1 MKTINIKSLLLLGV
15 AILSAACSSDFLETE
30 PTNTVSGDRQ
40 DELLLEEPDKIAALI
55 SGAYATAYCGDPYMS
70 SHDDCGMSSN
80 KIATDVMCDDIAFCP
95 VLSGFFSFDQELIF
109 REPGYRRPVS
119 MWRQFYHIIST
130 VNSAIGVLNAGEGT
144 SAEIDAML
152 GQALALRGWAY
163 YWLINMWQQPYEV
176 DPDAPG
182 VPIYVEN
189 VEECVL
195 GRASVKDVY
204 ARIDADLSKACELLK
219 GKEVGK
225 AAINEYAA
233 AGIYA
238 NALMF
243 QGRYSEA
250 AEQAEYATKG
260 GTLAT
265 RDGLMSGFNS
275 LSMSEVLW
283 GYAVTEEWNLV
294 YASFMS
300 HMNPYVDGYACP
312 GYFIKLGATALVDKI
327 DENDLRKAWFGY
339 NEAYNWDA
347 KNEKERFDFS
357 AITEMGFADYVSNKF
372 RCPDSFMFDLI
383 YMRVAEMYFVAAE
396 AHYLNHDETNAR
408 KALTDVMSTRIP
420 EYSAASLSGQ
430 ALYDE
435 ICFQK
440 RVETWGEGVRLFDA
454 KRRNE
459 TIDRSKSKNFNSA
472 LATDDAITYS
482 ARDYR
487 MIYKIPTVE
496 LENNEYI
503 DSSEQNP

>member
-1 MKTINIKSLLLLGV
+1 MKTINIKSLFLLGAAV
-15 AILSAACSSDFLETE
+15 LSAACSSDFQETE
-30 PTNTVSGDRQ
+30 PTSTISGDRQ
-40 DELLLEEPDKIAALI
+40 NELLLEEPDKIAALI
-55 SGAYATAYCGDPYMS
+55 SGAYVTAYCGDPYMS
-70 SHDDCGMSSN
+70 NTQDDWGMSAN

-95 VLSGFFSFDQELIF
+95 VLTGQFSFDQELIF

-119 MWRQFYHIIST
+119 MWRQFYYIIST
-130 VNSAIGVLNAGEGT
+130 VNSAISVLNAGEGT
-144 SAEIDAML
+144 SDEIDSML

-176 DPDAPG
+176 NPDAPG

-195 GRASVKDVY
+195 GRAPVKDVY
-204 ARIDADLSKACELLK
+204 ARINADLSKACQLLK
-219 GKEVGK
+219 GKDIDN

-243 QGRYSEA
+243 QVSKNENHYAEA
-250 AEQAEYATKG
+250 AAQAEYATQG

-265 RDGLMSGFNS
+265 QADLMSGFNS

-283 GYAVTEEWNLV
+283 GYSVTEEWNLV

-300 HMNPYVDGYACP
+300 HMNPYVDGYAPP
-312 GYFIKLGATALVDKI
+312 GYYTKLGATALVDKI
-327 DENDLRKAWFGY
+327 DANDRRKAWFGY
-339 NEAYNWDA
+339 NDAYNTSV
-347 KNEKERFDFS
+347 FDFS
-357 AITEMGFADYVSNKF
+357 AITTLGFADYVPNKF
-372 RCPDSFMFDLI
+372 RCPDSFMADLI

-396 AHYLNHDETNAR
+396 AHYLNHDETKAR

-420 EYSAASLSGQ
+420 GYSAANLSGQ

-459 TIDRSKSKNFNSA
+459 TIDRSKSKNFASA
-472 LATDDAITYS
+472 LTTFDAVTYS

>member
-15 AILSAACSSDFLETE
+15 AVLSAACSSDFLETE
-30 PTNTVSGDRQ
+30 PTGTVSGDRQ
-40 DELLLEEPDKIAALI
+40 NELLLEEPDKIAALI
-55 SGAYATAYCGDPYMS
+55 SGAYVTAYCGDPYMG

-95 VLSGFFSFDQELIF
+95 TLDGFFSFDQELIF

-119 MWRQFYHIIST
+119 MWRQFYYIIST

-144 SAEIDAML
+144 SDEIDSML

-176 DPDAPG
+176 NPDAPG

-204 ARIDADLSKACELLK
+204 ARIDADLSKACKLLK
-219 GKEVGK
+219 GKDIGN

-243 QGRYSEA
+243 LGRYSEA
-250 AEQAEYATKG
+250 AAQAEYATQG

-265 RDGLMSGFNS
+265 TKADLMSGFNS

-283 GYAVTEEWNLV
+283 GYSVTEEWNLI
-294 YASFMS
+294 YASFMA
-300 HMNPYVDGYACP
+300 HINPYVDGYACP
-312 GYFIKLGATALVDKI
+312 GYYTKLGATALVDKI
-327 DENDLRKAWFGY
+327 AANDLRKAWFGY
-339 NEAYNWDA
+339 NDAYNPTGF
-347 KNEKERFDFS
+347 FDFS
-357 AITEMGFADYVSNKF
+357 AITKMGFADYVPNKF
-372 RCPDSFMFDLI
+372 RCPDSFMADLI

-420 EYSAASLSGQ
+420 GYSAASLSGQ

-459 TIDRSKSKNFNSA
+459 TIDRSKSENFASA
-472 LATDDAITYS
+472 LATYDAITYS

-487 MIYKIPTVE
+487 MIYKIPTIE

>member
-15 AILSAACSSDFLETE
+15 AALSAACSSDFLETE
-30 PTNTVSGDRQ
+30 PTEYVSGDRQ
-40 DELLLEEPDKIAALI
+40 EELLLEKPERIAALI
-55 SGAYATAYCGDPYMS
+55 SGAYVTVYCGDPYMGS
-70 SHDDCGMSSN
+70 SQDDWGMSSI
-80 KIATDVMCDDIAFCP
+80 KVATDVMCDDIAFCP
-95 VLSGFFSFDQELIF
+95 LSGQFSFDQELIF
-109 REPGYRRPVS
+109 REPGYRRPQS
-119 MWRQFYHIIST
+119 LWRQLYYVIST
-130 VNSAIGVLNAGEGT
+130 VNSAIGVLNLGEGT
-144 SAEIDAML
+144 SDEIDAML

-189 VEECVL
+189 IEECVL
-195 GRASVKDVY
+195 GRAPVKDVY
-204 ARIDADLSKACELLK
+204 ARIEADLAKAGQLLK
-219 GKEVGK
+219 GKDIGN

-243 QGRYSEA
+243 LGRYSDA
-250 AEQAEYATKG
+250 AAQAEYATKG

-265 RDGLMSGFNS
+265 QVGLTSGFNS

-283 GYAVTEEWNLV
+283 GYSVTEEWNLI
-294 YASFMS
+294 YGSFMA

-312 GYFIKLGATALVDKI
+312 GYFTKLGATALVDKI
-327 DENDLRKAWFGY
+327 AEDDYRKAWFGY
-339 NEAYNWDA
+339 NAAYN
-347 KNEKERFDFS
+347 KIPFDFS
-357 AITEMGFADYVSNKF
+357 AIEKLGFADYVPNKF
-372 RCPDSFMFDLI
+372 RCPDSFMADLI

-396 AHYLNHDETNAR
+396 AHFLNNDETKAR

-420 EYSAASLSGQ
+420 GYSAANLSGQ

-459 TIDRSKSKNFNSA
+459 TIDRSKSSNFSAA
-472 LATDDAITYS
+472 LASYDAVKFS